1 MWIESFSEQ
10 SFINF
15 DKVISINMMTDQP
28 NSERITVTTDDPNKE
43 EIEIIAIAKARA
55 IIMASPFSDEEKK
68 KIHGANVILKAF
80 LSMLIEC
87 LKQDGGII
95 SLLQENILKRCFSI
109 NYLNRLNKNQDKLQ
123 CRIINGPAQGIYTED
138 PSLFLF
144 IRR

>member
-15 DKVISINMMTDQP
+15 DKVISIKMITDQP

-87 LKQDGGII
+87 LKQDGGNNKFVTR
-95 SLLQENILKRCFSI
+95 E
-109 NYLNRLNKNQDKLQ
+109 YLEALFFNKLSEQTKQ
-123 CRIINGPAQGIYTED
+123 KPG
-138 PSLFLF
+138 
-144 IRR
+144 